1 MNFTPTHFHTFIFH
15 SNKSALCLVLIWGE
29 VLTVNCGFWYVHYSD
44 QFLWSKNIFYLMVPQ
59 NWWGEAKKGRVHFFR
74 CVQGLLQKITLSLD
88 ETSYK
93 ALPKAGRAKL
103 EWKSNKCFAELFTH
117 NRLWNITYH
126 IYSHMSILLVQ
137 GTCNWGKPESTSDF
151 FSSTIKMASRRW
163 TSAQLKLLPTRK
175 SCPWSFKT

>member
-1 MNFTPTHFHTFIFH
+1 MGWSVNSYLWFLICTLLR
-15 SNKSALCLVLIWGE
+15 SVLVI
-29 VLTVNCGFWYVHYSD
+29 
-44 QFLWSKNIFYLMVPQ
+44 QKIFYLMVPQ

-93 ALPKAGRAKL
+93 ALPKARKAKL
-103 EWKSNKCFAELFTH
+103 KWKSNKCFAELFTH